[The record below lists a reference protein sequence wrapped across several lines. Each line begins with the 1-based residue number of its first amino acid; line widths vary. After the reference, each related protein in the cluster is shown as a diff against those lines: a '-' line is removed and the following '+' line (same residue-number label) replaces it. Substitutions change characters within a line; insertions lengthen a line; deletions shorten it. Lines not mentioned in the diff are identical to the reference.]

1 MTLNSSYAFHTLK
14 LCFWSDATTQIWNLN
29 VNLPASGKNVAQ
41 DSIVFG
47 NIRFIMVIR
56 WFSGAVD
63 NGDFRFCWSLYLP
76 NLHRQN
82 ALRMYIVRTQVK
94 YTSEYQLCYGTM
106 VRNSEHRNFATS
118 VNPQHNFVAGLLDG
132 LKVKIKGVG
141 WKIWRIYWDVHSCK
155 RQTVFLYA
163 CQSTS
168 KDYGG
173 GNNNLIKYNGLCQHQ
188 HPSRQHRCAQRFRGI
203 GDVTVSWMWSRDD
216 NVQRQQ
222 QSRIRWQKPI
232 ITLQRW
238 DTITTVCRW
247 AKDTMPWSSHLQL
260 SSSVHDCIWL
270 QYHVAITDTEK
281 VKKRSNTCYSAPSRH
296 CHRRGAQVHGAHQ
309 AASQISVLYLPSRSR
324 YSFTDPERMEGW
336 VSPGPGCKE
345 QLAHGCYAT
354 ARSQRNSNPRPRG
367 RWLSA
372 LTILDYRVT
381 WTMSFLLKYVFR

>member
-14 LCFWSDATTQIWNLN
+14 LCFWSDATTQLWNLN

-106 VRNSEHRNFATS
+106 IRNSEHRNFATS

-155 RQTVFLYA
+155 RQTVF
-163 CQSTS
+163 CMPV
-168 KDYGG
+168 K
-173 GNNNLIKYNGLCQHQ
+173 
-188 HPSRQHRCAQRFRGI
+188 AQVR
-203 GDVTVSWMWSRDD
+203 TMAAE
-216 NVQRQQ
+216 
-222 QSRIRWQKPI
+222 
-232 ITLQRW
+232 T
-238 DTITTVCRW
+238 TI
-247 AKDTMPWSSHLQL
+247 
-260 SSSVHDCIWL
+260 SSSIMDFVNTSIPPDNTGVLNDSVGSVTSPCRGCD
-270 QYHVAITDTEK
+270 HVMTTFS
-281 VKKRSNTCYSAPSRH
+281 VSN
-296 CHRRGAQVHGAHQ
+296 
-309 AASQISVLYLPSRSR
+309 
-324 YSFTDPERMEGW
+324 
-336 VSPGPGCKE
+336 SPGLDDKN
-345 QLAHGCYAT
+345 QSSL
-354 ARSQRNSNPRPRG
+354 SRG
-367 RWLSA
+367 EIQSPLSA
-372 LTILDYRVT
+372 GEPKIRCHDPVIYSWVRPYTIAFGFNITVT
-381 WTMSFLLKYVFR
+381 KAG